1 MERDFQ
7 GELRARIVVMVV
19 GFSGNKRQHE
29 EEEEEEEIILEIR
42 NATIKGEY

>member
-7 GELRARIVVMVV
+7 GELRARIVVVVV
-19 GFSGNKRQHE
+19 GFSGNKRQH

>member
-1 MERDFQ
+1 
-7 GELRARIVVMVV
+7 MVV
-19 GFSGNKRQHE
+19 GFSGNKRQH

>member
-7 GELRARIVVMVV
+7 GELRARIVVVMV
-19 GFSGNKRQHE
+19 GFSGNKRQH

>member
-1 MERDFQ
+1 M
-7 GELRARIVVMVV
+7 VMVVV

>member
-1 MERDFQ
+1 M
-7 GELRARIVVMVV
+7 VVV

>member
-1 MERDFQ
+1 
-7 GELRARIVVMVV
+7 MVV